1 MAVQT
6 QIQTRRGS
14 AATWTSTNPTLA
26 AGEIGFESDTNKF
39 KIGTGSTAWVS
50 LPYASNVSP
59 LTTKGDLYTYSTDN
73 ARLAVGANGETLVA
87 DSSTSTGLRYQANF
101 AAGKNKIINGDF
113 GVWQRGTSFTAA
125 GYTADR
131 FTFTLGG
138 GSGAATVSQ
147 QSFTAGTA
155 PVAGY
160 EGTFFGRWNQTT
172 GASGNPTFRQKIE
185 DVRTFAGQTITVSFW
200 AKVASAGTPLAS
212 VVLEQDFGSGGSGA
226 VNTTFVSSPS
236 LTTAWTRYSYTVSAP
251 SISGKTIGT
260 GSNLAV
266 VFYGNSSSTYTFD
279 IWGVQVEAGSVA
291 TAFQTATGTIQGELA
306 ACQRY
311 YFRMTGGS
319 TASTYGMGY
328 ARSTTQAV
336 FPIPMKQTM
345 RIEPTSVDFSAL
357 RVSSYGAT
365 SPAITSLSFD
375 GAHSGPDYVMVTA
388 TVASG
393 LTNLQAYDLG
403 NNADAAGYIG
413 FNAEL

>member
-1 MAVQT
+1 
-6 QIQTRRGS
+6 
-14 AATWTSTNPTLA
+14 L
-26 AGEIGFESDTNKF
+26 TNK
-39 KIGTGSTAWVS
+39 TLT
-50 LPYASNVSP
+50 SP
-59 LTTKGDLYTYSTDN
+59 VLTTPSISNINAKGDILVGTADN
-73 ARLAVGANGETLVA
+73 TLGVITAGSNGETLVA

-113 GVWQRGTSFTAA
+113 GIWQRGTSFTAA
-125 GYTADR
+125 GYAADR

-185 DVRTFAGQTITVSFW
+185 NVRTFAGQTITVSFW

-260 GSNLAV
+260 GSALAV
-266 VFYGNSSSTYTFD
+266 VFYGNASTTYTFD
-279 IWGVQVEAGSVA
+279 IWGVQLEAGSVA
-291 TAFQTATGTIQGELA
+291 TAFQTATGTLQGELA
-306 ACQRY
+306 ACHRY
-311 YFRMTGGS
+311 YARLGANSGGTTS
-319 TASTYGMGY
+319 TFSTYGQGFCS
-328 ARSTTQAV
+328 STTEAFIQV
-336 FPIPMKQTM
+336 YYPQTM
-345 RIEPTSVDFSAL
+345 RVNPTSIGWANIAVADSAGSFYNL
-357 RVSSYGAT
+357 VSLAFNQINTNSVNFY
-365 SPAITSLSFD
+365 L
-375 GAHSGPDYVMVTA
+375 Y
-388 TVASG
+388 G
-393 LTNLQAYDLG
+393 LTGLTANRPARLA
-403 NNADAAGYIG
+403 NNNNTAGFLEIS
-413 FNAEL
+413 AEL